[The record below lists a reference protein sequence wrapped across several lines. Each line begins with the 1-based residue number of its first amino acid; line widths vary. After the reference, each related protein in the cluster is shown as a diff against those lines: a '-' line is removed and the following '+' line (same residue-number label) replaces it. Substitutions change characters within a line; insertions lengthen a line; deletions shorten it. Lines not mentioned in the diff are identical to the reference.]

1 MIGIRATRILA
12 GNLASEPR
20 RHNTAAG
27 LPGIEQHLLHRQSR
41 LVVVQSVRVVQPANG
56 EISFAELVV
65 GEQ

>member
-1 MIGIRATRILA
+1 MSDRLRRASSPATWRV
-12 GNLASEPR
+12 ER

-41 LVVVQSVRVVQPANG
+41 LVIVQSVRVVQPANG
-56 EISFAELVV
+56 EISFAELVL